1 MINFRLGKLRTH
13 IKISRLSRKR
23 MGMEFKMPKL
33 GKGKKKIINSKKDKK
48 RETENLLDV
57 STIPQ

>member
-1 MINFRLGKLRTH
+1 MINFRLGKLRTY

-33 GKGKKKIINSKKDKK
+33 GKGKKKSSIQRKTRKEKQK
-48 RETENLLDV
+48 TC
-57 STIPQ
+57 

>member
-33 GKGKKKIINSKKDKK
+33 GKGEKKIINSKKDKK